1 MATELP
7 IDADERE
14 HLLAAL
20 AELIAAR
27 GWQHFVLAP
36 IVLPTASFFP
46 ERWTPDV
53 DGVCLLAMRL
63 LRYAGLV
70 ELGVQMQLFAE
81 HDAARAS
88 GGLVQSER
96 HAGAAAWFAGIE
108 DGVCL
113 FGTNVDKLADALG
126 VAAALA
132 HESAHAVR
140 RHHGLEVED
149 AQTEEQLTDLTAV
162 YLGFGVLLA
171 NAAARHRSW
180 NVAGDPFVSARS
192 FESIGYLSPQAQC
205 FVIACQTAARGGRD
219 AAVER
224 ALATNQAGW
233 YRAASTWLERDGGD
247 LLARLG
253 IPPRATWP
261 APIALAGLLQPIELE
276 RDEAAIPSAVPAP
289 ARTAARMPTS
299 RGLGLALVGMVGGL
313 VAGIATVADPWL
325 FGAALGVGAIGGGL
339 LGRRLPAWHCSR
351 CDMRVRRRDEQCPG
365 CGSRFVRELA
375 HREDRLD
382 EPEEHE
388 REHEEPRV
396 VSAVAP
402 YRGEGDGLPFAPEEI
417 DGSELAHHRGVARVS
432 SEGDTVGRFEL
443 ERVQKRLDV
452 VLSRSH
458 ADYLETLGAGVDSE
472 LIEVWSPT
480 RIFAE
485 RAEVATWLAA
495 RHWDA
500 DDALADLDP
509 RLLVVVGATFDGDRI
524 AVHPGYPKHVLW
536 LRTEVGEIVDLGQD
550 IHVAF
555 DEICALPSDCVRWFA
570 PPSLRV
576 LVQIELPAQWP
587 LVEVLRRVLAF
598 GPVCLQREHEET
610 DDDERWLV
618 LTPGIGGTVRIAR
631 ARGAPWKVEL
641 ATDTRSVD
649 AGQRMAAS
657 LQRQD

>member
-7 IDADERE
+7 IDGDERE

-36 IVLPTASFFP
+36 IVLPTERFFP
-46 ERWTPDV
+46 DRWTPDE
-53 DGVCLLAMRL
+53 DGVGLLAMRL
-63 LRYAGLV
+63 LRYAGLG
-70 ELGVQMQLFAE
+70 ELGVQLQLFAE

-96 HAGAAAWFAGIE
+96 HAGAAAWFAGID
-108 DGVCL
+108 DGVCR
-113 FGTNVDKLADALG
+113 FGTNIDKLGDALG
-126 VAAALA
+126 VTAALA

-140 RHHGLEVED
+140 RYHALEVAD
-149 AQTEEQLTDLTAV
+149 VQTEEQLTDLTAV

-192 FESIGYLSPQAQC
+192 FESLGYLSPQAQC
-205 FVIACQTAARGGRD
+205 FAIACQTTARGGRD

-233 YRAASTWLERDGGD
+233 YRAASTWLEREGGD

-253 IPPRATWP
+253 IPPRSTWP
-261 APIALAGLLQPIELE
+261 APFALAGLLQPIELE
-276 RDEAAIPSAVPAP
+276 PDDAPLPSIATSPT
-289 ARTAARMPTS
+289 RTAARVPTS
-299 RGLGLALVGMVGGL
+299 RGLGLAVVGGVGGL
-313 VAGIATVADPWL
+313 VAGIAAVAEPW
-325 FGAALGVGAIGGGL
+325 GVAAGLLLGAIAGAWS
-339 LGRRLPAWHCSR
+339 GRRLPAWHCSS

-375 HREDRLD
+375 RRDDRLD
-382 EPEEHE
+382 DPDEDE
-388 REHEEPRV
+388 REREAARA

-402 YRGEGDGLPFAPEEI
+402 YRSEGDGLPFAPEDI

-458 ADYLETLGAGVDSE
+458 ADYLETLGAGVDSD
-472 LIEVWSPT
+472 LIEVWSPA
-480 RIFAE
+480 RIVAE

-509 RLLVVVGATFDGDRI
+509 RLLVVVGATFEGDRI

-536 LRTEVGEIVDLGQD
+536 LRAEVGEIVDLGQD
-550 IHVAF
+550 IHAAF
-555 DEICALPSDCVRWFA
+555 DEVCALPSDCVRWFA

-576 LVQIELPAQWP
+576 LVEVTLPAALP

-618 LTPGIGGTVRIAR
+618 LAPGIGGTVRIGR
-631 ARGAPWKVEL
+631 TRSGPWTIEL

-657 LQRQD
+657 L